1 MSDTT
6 ETVTYAYAAYK
17 PCGCMVAAATDEPHN
32 ADDIAKW
39 IRAGLRVERVTS
51 DAPNAATPHA
61 PPPARPAS
69 HPSFPGP

>member
-39 IRAGLRVERVTS
+39 IRAGLRVERVTCE
-51 DAPNAATPHA
+51 AVRHGRWNCQCEKKTQ
-61 PPPARPAS
+61 RTL
-69 HPSFPGP
+69 